1 MNSKEDNPNKFY
13 KKLAH
18 LFYAV
23 SMADKKM
30 VIEEKRK
37 IVSYIEKY
45 WSHSFDKNESK
56 EIIYETMRELINE
69 QMTSEDA
76 YSVFKSYYQTQ
87 SNGFSKD
94 LCQKIMEAADGIATS
109 FSKRNKSELVLLTK
123 LHKLLFES

>member
-1 MNSKEDNPNKFY
+1 MIPEQLQNKEFY

-37 IVSYIEKY
+37 IVSYVEKY
-45 WSHSFDKNESK
+45 WSHSFDKNDSK
-56 EIIYETMRELINE
+56 EIIYETIRELIKK
-69 QMTSEDA
+69 QMTSEEA
-76 YSVFKSYYQTQ
+76 YQVFKSYYQ
-87 SNGFSKD
+87 SKSDGFLKD
-94 LCQKIMEAADGIATS
+94 LCQKIMEASDGIATS
-109 FSKRNKSELVLLTK
+109 FSRRNKSELILLTK